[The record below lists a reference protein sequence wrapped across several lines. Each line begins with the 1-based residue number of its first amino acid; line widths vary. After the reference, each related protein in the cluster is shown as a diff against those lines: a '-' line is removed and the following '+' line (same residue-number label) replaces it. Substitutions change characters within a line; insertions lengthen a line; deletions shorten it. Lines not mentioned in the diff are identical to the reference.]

1 MGNKNNSKLQEA
13 LFSAWSLQSSTRWQS
28 DNPALGQCGVTA
40 LVAQDN
46 LGGVILKTR
55 YGDLWHFYNLI
66 EGVSVDFTASQ
77 FDDKITYDDIPANRE
92 EAFADTNK
100 DQYDYL
106 SSAVG
111 LKVSSNRNKCCPARG
126 ENKWA

>member
-1 MGNKNNSKLQEA
+1 MDNENKTKLQEA
-13 LFSAWSLQSSTRWQS
+13 LFSTWSLQSSTRWQS

-40 LVAQDN
+40 LVVQDH
-46 LGGVILKTR
+46 LGGEILKTR
-55 YGDLWHFYNLI
+55 YGNLWHFYNLI
-66 EGVSVDFTASQ
+66 EGVSADFTVSQ
-77 FDDKITYDDIPANRE
+77 FDDKITYDDIPASPK

-111 LKVSSNRNKCCPARG
+111 LKLGANRD
-126 ENKWA
+126 

>member
-111 LKVSSNRNKCCPARG
+111 LKVSSNTQ
-126 ENKWA
+126 